1 MLRGDDIPFSYA
13 GQRVLVTGA
22 ASGMGEAVA
31 RLAGRLGAEVHGL
44 DLRKPAVPVAA
55 WYEVDL
61 RDAGA
66 IADAARSLISGGRI
80 DRLFSCAGAPQTLP
94 GLDVMAANYL
104 GLRLLTEL
112 VLPAIPPGGAIVS
125 VSSGAGLGWH
135 QNLTMASELVAVPDF
150 EAGRAWCARN
160 MARIEPISPYAF
172 SKQCVIVWTLASAVP
187 YAQAGRVRINCT
199 APGPT
204 QTGMI
209 PAILEAMGPRHFD
222 RHPKPLT
229 GALATPDEQAWPLLA
244 LNSDLCSIVTGAVLA
259 VDQGLSASSVSQAV
273 AQASARTAD

>member
-1 MLRGDDIPFSYA
+1 VTRAGDIPFSFA

-31 RLAGRLGAEVHGL
+31 RLAGQLGAEVHGL
-44 DLRKPAVPVAA
+44 DLRKPSVPLAA

-61 RDAGA
+61 REPAA
-66 IADAARSLISGGRI
+66 IAEATRSVLGSGRV

-94 GLDVMAANYL
+94 GLDVMAVNYL
-104 GLRLLTEL
+104 GLRLLAESL
-112 VLPAIPPGGAIVS
+112 LPAMPPGAAITS
-125 VSSGAGLGWH
+125 VASAAGIGWER
-135 QNLTMASELVAVPDF
+135 NLPMAAELVALREF
-150 EAGRAWCARN
+150 EAGREWCARN

-172 SKQCVIVWTLASAVP
+172 SKQCVIVWTLASALP
-187 YAQAGRVRINCT
+187 FAQAQRVRINCT

-229 GALATPDEQAWPLLA
+229 GELATPEEQAWPLLA
-244 LNSDLCSIVTGAVLA
+244 LASDLCSIVTGAVLV
-259 VDQGLSASSVSQAV
+259 VDQGMGSGSVAEAV
-273 AQASARTAD
+273 ARAAARGAD